1 MANAGTRTAFGEA
14 LRRALDGRKV
24 PWLEAATGINRQRL
38 HRLITGRGEVTLVEA
53 TAIAS
58 ALSVPVE
65 TFLPP
70 VAEEPAPA
78 PQIDIPLPFASVC
91 PHGEEATE
99 MKTASAAW

>member
-1 MANAGTRTAFGEA
+1 MANTGPRTAFGEA

-24 PWLEAATGINRQRL
+24 PWLEGATGINRQRL

-58 ALSVPVE
+58 ALNVAVE

-70 VAEEPAPA
+70 AEEPEPE
-78 PQIDIPLPFASVC
+78 PVIESPPPFVSVP
-91 PHGEEATE
+91 PHEEETTAMATA
-99 MKTASAAW
+99 TAQW